1 MAYGWN
7 YYFDIGEHME
17 EIRVQVKFSEVT
29 AVGTCNDALYF
40 TLDGYSA
47 LSKAEVDKM
56 KQNKI
61 DAWAL
66 QVSPPLDELKKQEN
80 ALILKIAEWQAE
92 VDRGKVKLAEIQK
105 LIAQKV

>member
-1 MAYGWN
+1 
-7 YYFDIGEHME
+7 ME

-40 TLDGYSA
+40 TLDEYSA

-66 QVSPPLDELKKQEN
+66 VTSPPLADLKKQRN
-80 ALILKIAEWQAE
+80 DLSIKVDEWQAE
-92 VDRGKVKLAEIQK
+92 VDRGKAKLAELDK
-105 LIAQKV
+105 LIAQKE